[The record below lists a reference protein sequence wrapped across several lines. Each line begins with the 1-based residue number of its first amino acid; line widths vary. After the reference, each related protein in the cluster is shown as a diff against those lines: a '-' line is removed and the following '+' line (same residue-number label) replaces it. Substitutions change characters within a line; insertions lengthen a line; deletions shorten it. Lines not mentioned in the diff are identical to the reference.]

1 MPSSADNDQLILL
14 HQAGRFAELESK
26 ASILVEK
33 YPDYGIGW
41 KMLGYA
47 LQMQGKNPLRAFR
60 TAAELMPDEA
70 EAQYCLAGSQKSF
83 GLFREAV
90 ASYRR
95 ALQIKPDYFEAY
107 CGLGD
112 SLAVTGQ
119 LDEALANYHRAL
131 QIKPEYIDAHNK
143 LGLALANLGLFESA
157 ASSFRRALQIK
168 PDHAEILF
176 NLGNA
181 LTELGLLDE
190 AVTSYQRALQIEPE
204 FVDAHNR
211 LGIAL
216 KKLGRFAEA
225 KNQYICA
232 LELRPDLADA
242 HFNLGTILDE
252 LGQLSEAME
261 SYRRAVE
268 LKPDFAEAHNSLG
281 SVLKSLGRHEEAR
294 ASIRLAAQ
302 INYKLAETHNNLGT
316 TLVAA
321 GQINSAIAN
330 FRRAVKLNPDSL
342 RAHINL
348 GNALRTRRQPDE
360 AALVFRRALKLNP
373 ENAALHINLGTTLKD
388 IGQLDEAVA
397 CYRRALELKPD
408 DPLTLSNL
416 LFTLNYTDHSPE
428 FLLEEARKYGRLVD
442 DRRKLRFSTWKCP
455 YESSRLKVGVVSG
468 DLYNHPVV
476 YFLESFLAQLDP
488 GIIELIAYT
497 TSQKSDA
504 TTARIKSRFTAWKSI
519 SGLSDEAAAN
529 LIHNDCVQVLIDIS
543 GHTGH
548 NRLPV
553 FAWKPAPVQVSW
565 LGYFATTGV
574 AEIDYLLADKVG
586 VPESQRQYFTE
597 SIWYLPD
604 SRLCFTAP
612 DLDLPVAPLPA
623 LSKGTITFGCF
634 QTLAKIND
642 SVLAVW
648 GNIFASVPTAMLR
661 IQSNQLGEPAH
672 KEQLG
677 QRLQRVGINPE
688 RVTLHDVINRENYF
702 AAHAEVD
709 VILDTFP
716 YPGGTTTCEALW
728 MGVPTLTLADD
739 SLLGRQGASL
749 LTAAGL
755 EDWITTDKAEYITKA
770 IAVAGDLQKLSSLR
784 AKLRPQVLA
793 SPLFDA
799 PRFARNFEDALMEM
813 WQTWKG
819 KKNNCCDPDA

>member
-1 MPSSADNDQLILL
+1 MPSSADNDQLVLL
-14 HQAGRFAELESK
+14 RNAGRFSELEIK
-26 ASILVEK
+26 ASTLVDK
-33 YPDYGIGW
+33 FPGYGMGW

-70 EAQYCLAGSQKSF
+70 EALYCLAVSQKDF
-83 GLFREAV
+83 GLFREAA
-90 ASYRR
+90 ASFRR
-95 ALQIKPDYFEAY
+95 ALQIKPEYYEAY

-112 SLAVTGQ
+112 SLAVTGH
-119 LDEALANYHRAL
+119 LDEALANYQRAL
-131 QIKPEYIDAHNK
+131 QLKPEFADAHKK
-143 LGLALANLGLFESA
+143 LGLALVNLGMFEAA
-157 ASSFRRALQIK
+157 ASSFRRALQIE
-168 PDHAEILF
+168 PDQTEILS

-181 LTELGLLDE
+181 LTELGSLDE
-190 AVTSYQRALQIEPE
+190 AVSCYQRALQIEPYLA
-204 FVDAHNR
+204 DAHNR

-216 KKLGRFAEA
+216 YKQGRFAEA
-225 KNQYICA
+225 KSQYICA
-232 LELRPDLADA
+232 LELRPELADA
-242 HFNLGTILDE
+242 HFNLGTVLDE
-252 LGQLSEAME
+252 LGQLSEATA

-268 LKPDFAEAHNSLG
+268 LKSDFAEAHNSLG
-281 SVLKSLGRHEEAR
+281 GALKSLGQHEEAR

-302 INYKLAETHNNLGT
+302 LNYKLAETHNNLGA
-316 TLVAA
+316 TLLAA
-321 GQINSAIAN
+321 GQIDSAIAN
-330 FRRAVKLNPDSL
+330 FRRAVKLNPGSL

-360 AALVFRRALKLNP
+360 AALVFRRALEINP
-373 ENAALHINLGTTLKD
+373 ENADLHINLGTTLKD
-388 IGQLDEAVA
+388 TGQLDEAIA

-408 DPLTLSNL
+408 DAPTLSNL

-428 FLLEEARKYGRLVD
+428 FLLEEARKFGRMVEG
-442 DRRKLRFSTWKCP
+442 RRKSRFSSWKCP
-455 YESSRLKVGVVSG
+455 HESSRLRVGFVSG

-488 GIIELIAYT
+488 GKIELIAYT

-504 TTARIKSRFTAWKSI
+504 TTSRIKSRFAAWKSI
-519 SGLSDEAAAN
+519 SGLGDEAAAN
-529 LIHNDCVQVLIDIS
+529 LIHNDCVHVLIDIS

-574 AEIDYLLADKVG
+574 TEIDYLLADRTG
-586 VPESQRQYFTE
+586 VPESQRRYFTE

-604 SRLCFTAP
+604 TRLCFTAP
-612 DLDLPVAPLPA
+612 DLDLAVAPLPA
-623 LSKGTITFGCF
+623 ISKGTITFGCF

-642 SVLAVW
+642 GVLEVW
-648 GNIFASVPTAMLR
+648 GSIFASLPNALLR

-677 QRLQRVGINPE
+677 QRLLRVGIEPA
-688 RVTLHDVINRENYF
+688 RVAMHDVINRENYLS
-702 AAHAEVD
+702 AHAEVD

-716 YPGGTTTCEALW
+716 YPGGTTTCEAVW
-728 MGVPTLTLADD
+728 MGVPTLTLSGD
-739 SLLGRQGASL
+739 SLLSRQGASL

-755 EDWITTDKAEYITKA
+755 EDWIATDKEEYITKA
-770 IAVAGDLQKLSSLR
+770 IALAGDLQKLSSLR
-784 AKLRPQVLA
+784 AKLRQQVSA

-799 PRFARNFEDALMEM
+799 PRFARNFEDALMGM
-813 WQTWKG
+813 WQTWKD
-819 KKNNCCDPDA
+819 KQQ